1 MVTPEL
7 PRHVTTHAVP
17 ELVCERRVRLRAGR
31 TMPDLRAGGRTTTL
45 MDSAEILALLAR
57 TLARGQTAGQPA
69 GPLAARLCDAC
80 TEILGAD
87 AGILTLTSA
96 TERLTVHTAE
106 PAFTQLEDL
115 QMVLGEGPA
124 ALAFAEGRTVVAHLD
139 GHEGHSGPGQQQ
151 NHLQRRAD
159 DDDDAAYPVFAT
171 MAADIDGPVTVYAVP
186 MRPSGRVVGVLT
198 LYLRNGEL
206 ARPLEE
212 AEFLADAAG
221 AALLGDPDT
230 ADVSSQPTWPER
242 ARMHQATGVVVAQ
255 LGVAPA
261 DALAVLRAHA
271 FGRASTLE
279 SVVADVLERRLSF
292 SYDEDDEDSDGIV
305 SNQQPRTEEP

>member
-1 MVTPEL
+1 
-7 PRHVTTHAVP
+7 
-17 ELVCERRVRLRAGR
+17 
-31 TMPDLRAGGRTTTL
+31 
-45 MDSAEILALLAR
+45 MDNAEILALLAR
-57 TLARGQTAGQPA
+57 TLARGQTTGQTAGH
-69 GPLAARLCDAC
+69 LAARLCDAC

-87 AGILTLTSA
+87 AGILTLASA
-96 TERLTVHTAE
+96 TERLTVRTSDS
-106 PAFTQLEDL
+106 AFTQLEDL

-124 ALAFAEGRTVVAHLD
+124 ELAFAEGRTVIAHLD
-139 GHEGHSGPGQQQ
+139 GQQQ
-151 NHLQRRAD
+151 GRQHGHQQSRAD
-159 DDDDAAYPVFAT
+159 EDDDAAFPVFTT

-230 ADVSSQPTWPER
+230 ADVSSQPTWPQR

-255 LGVAPA
+255 LGITPA

-279 SVVADVLERRLSF
+279 SVVADVLTRRLSF
-292 SYDEDDEDSDGIV
+292 SYDDDGADSDGIV

>member
-1 MVTPEL
+1 
-7 PRHVTTHAVP
+7 
-17 ELVCERRVRLRAGR
+17 
-31 TMPDLRAGGRTTTL
+31 

-57 TLARGQTAGQPA
+57 TLARGQTAGQPT

-124 ALAFAEGRTVVAHLD
+124 ALAFAEGRTVVAHL
-139 GHEGHSGPGQQQ
+139 EGHSGPREHQSQ
-151 NHLQRRAD
+151 LQSRAD
-159 DDDDAAYPVFAT
+159 DADDAAYPVFAT

-292 SYDEDDEDSDGIV
+292 SYDEDSDDGTASDGIV

>member
-1 MVTPEL
+1 
-7 PRHVTTHAVP
+7 
-17 ELVCERRVRLRAGR
+17 
-31 TMPDLRAGGRTTTL
+31 

-57 TLARGQTAGQPA
+57 TLARGHAAGQTA

-87 AGILTLTSA
+87 AGILTLASA
-96 TERLTVHTAE
+96 TERLTVPTAE
-106 PAFTQLEDL
+106 SAFTQLEDL

-124 ALAFAEGRTVVAHLD
+124 TLAFAEGRTVVAHLD
-139 GHEGHSGPGQQQ
+139 GHEGHP
-151 NHLQRRAD
+151 RP
-159 DDDDAAYPVFAT
+159 DDDAAYPVFAT

-206 ARPLEE
+206 TRPLEE

-230 ADVSSQPTWPER
+230 ADVGSQPTWPGR
-242 ARMHQATGVVVAQ
+242 ARMHQATGIVVAQ
-255 LGVAPA
+255 LGIAPA

-279 SVVADVLERRLSF
+279 SVVADVLARRLSF
-292 SYDEDDEDSDGIV
+292 SYDEDSDDGTASDGIV

>member
-1 MVTPEL
+1 
-7 PRHVTTHAVP
+7 
-17 ELVCERRVRLRAGR
+17 
-31 TMPDLRAGGRTTTL
+31 

-57 TLARGQTAGQPA
+57 TLARGQAAGEPA

-96 TERLTVHTAE
+96 TERLTVSTAE

-124 ALAFAEGRTVVAHLD
+124 ELAFAEGRTVVAHLD
-139 GHEGHSGPGQQQ
+139 GHEGRSGSRTHQGQ
-151 NHLQRRAD
+151 LQSRTD
-159 DDDDAAYPVFAT
+159 EDDDAAYPVFAT

-206 ARPLEE
+206 ARTLEE

-242 ARMHQATGVVVAQ
+242 ARRHQATGIVVAQ
-255 LGVAPA
+255 LGIAPA

-292 SYDEDDEDSDGIV
+292 SYDEDDDDGTASDGIV

>member
-1 MVTPEL
+1 
-7 PRHVTTHAVP
+7 
-17 ELVCERRVRLRAGR
+17 
-31 TMPDLRAGGRTTTL
+31 

-57 TLARGQTAGQPA
+57 TLARGQTGGQPA

-96 TERLTVHTAE
+96 TERLTVRTAE

-139 GHEGHSGPGQQQ
+139 GSEGHSGPGAHQD
-151 NHLQRRAD
+151 HLQSRA
-159 DDDDAAYPVFAT
+159 DDDAAYPVFAT
-171 MAADIDGPVTVYAVP
+171 LAADIDGPVTVYAVP

-198 LYLRNGEL
+198 LYLRDGEL

-279 SVVADVLERRLSF
+279 SVVADVLARRLSF

-305 SNQQPRTEEP
+305 SNQQLRTEEP

>member
-1 MVTPEL
+1 
-7 PRHVTTHAVP
+7 
-17 ELVCERRVRLRAGR
+17 
-31 TMPDLRAGGRTTTL
+31 

-106 PAFTQLEDL
+106 SAFTQLEDL

-139 GHEGHSGPGQQQ
+139 GHEGRSVSREHQG
-151 NHLQRRAD
+151 HLQSRAD

-186 MRPSGRVVGVLT
+186 MRPSGRVIGVLT

-230 ADVSSQPTWPER
+230 ADVSSQATWPER
-242 ARMHQATGVVVAQ
+242 ARMHQATGIVVAQ
-255 LGVAPA
+255 LGISPA

-279 SVVADVLERRLSF
+279 SVVADVLARRLSF
-292 SYDEDDEDSDGIV
+292 SYDEDSDDGTASDGIV
-305 SNQQPRTEEP
+305 SNQQPRTEVP